1 MAPCSANQHL
11 GEAEQ
16 QGERVGEE
24 NHEEWAFLVND
35 RRVRRRREEEGGE
48 ERADAA
54 KNIGGFFFFKEVGE
68 ECDQGGSVV
77 NYSRRRAGGSG
88 EAEGREGGLRA

>member
-16 QGERVGEE
+16 RGERVGEE

-35 RRVRRRREEEGGE
+35 RRVRRRRDEEEGE

-54 KNIGGFFFFKEVGE
+54 KKNRRWGK
-68 ECDQGGSVV
+68 SVIRV
-77 NYSRRRAGGSG
+77 DV
-88 EAEGREGGLRA
+88 L